1 MVDFASAADRIVEAF
16 NDKDFERLRG
26 LMAPKLKFR
35 HFNRDFEIDDRD
47 EFIDLLIHFA
57 KNIMPVRRLETP
69 DRVTIS
75 GNMVVRE
82 GWYCGQA
89 AGDFEGWSVAG
100 QEMRHKTA
108 SFYLFDDD
116 GLLLE
121 WVDYG

>member
-1 MVDFASAADRIVEAF
+1 MEPPRPSRSCRWADFRSS
-16 NDKDFERLRG
+16 
-26 LMAPKLKFR
+26 
-35 HFNRDFEIDDRD
+35 
-47 EFIDLLIHFA
+47 
-57 KNIMPVRRLETP
+57 

-108 SFYLFDDD
+108 SFYLFDDG